1 MGIAV
6 AYPSWHPH
14 VEVWLLVAALAASY
28 AVAVVRV
35 GPRYAAAGRA
45 PVTRLQVVCFALG
58 VLAVWVA
65 ADWPIHDIA
74 ERYNYSIHMVQHLVL
89 SMVAAPLLLLGTPA
103 WMLRIIL
110 RPPSLLFRAVRFCA
124 RFLPRALRRSR
135 VVGSRDVDRVLPALI
150 VFNLVLVFTH
160 WPALVDFSL
169 RNELAHFLVHALIF
183 VSALVVWMPVLSPMP
198 EIPRLSPLPRML
210 FLFAQ
215 SIVPTIPA
223 SFLTFGS
230 SPLYRFYEHVPHLW
244 GLSTLDD
251 QRIAGL
257 IMKIGGGLLLWLVI
271 AVIFFRWAGEE
282 DRRIA
287 ARRQWQDLD
296 RELSRMG
303 TTTS

>member
-1 MGIAV
+1 MSLAV
-6 AYPSWHPH
+6 APPAWQPH
-14 VEVWLLVAALAASY
+14 VDTWVLVAAIAAAY
-28 AVAVVRV
+28 AIAVVRV
-35 GPRYAAAGRA
+35 GPRYAEPGRA
-45 PVTRLQVVCFALG
+45 AVTRLQAVCFGLG
-58 VLAVWVA
+58 VAAIWVA

-89 SMVAAPLLLLGTPA
+89 SMVATPLLLLGTPA
-103 WMLRIIL
+103 WMLRAIL
-110 RPPSLLFRAVRFCA
+110 RPPSYLFRAVRFCA
-124 RFLPRALRRSR
+124 RF
-135 VVGSRDVDRVLPALI
+135 LPALI

-169 RNELAHFLVHALIF
+169 RSGLAHFLIHALIF
-183 VSALVVWMPVLSPMP
+183 VSALVVWMPVLGPLP

-230 SPLYRFYEHVPHLW
+230 SPLYRFYEGVPHLW

-251 QRIAGL
+251 QRLAGL
-257 IMKIGGGLLLWLVI
+257 IMKIGGGLLLWLII

-287 ARRQWQDLD
+287 ARRRWQDLD

-303 TTTS
+303 SPTP

>member
-1 MGIAV
+1 MSDLAV

-14 VEVWLLVAALAASY
+14 VDVWLLVAALAASY
-28 AVAVVRV
+28 AVVVVRV
-35 GPRYAAAGRA
+35 GPRYAAPGRA
-45 PVTRLQVVCFALG
+45 PVTRLQAVCFALG
-58 VLAVWVA
+58 VLAIWVA
-65 ADWPIHDIA
+65 ADWPVHDIA
-74 ERYNYSIHMVQHLVL
+74 ERFNYSMHMVQHLVL
-89 SMVAAPLLLLGTPA
+89 SMVAAPLLVLGTPA
-103 WMLRIIL
+103 WLLRVIL
-110 RPPSLLFRAVRFCA
+110 RPPSQVFRVVRFLS
-124 RFLPRALRRSR
+124 RFLPAL
-135 VVGSRDVDRVLPALI
+135 L

-160 WPALVDFSL
+160 WPAIVDASL
-169 RNELAHFLVHALIF
+169 RNGFLHFLVHALIF
-183 VSALVVWMPVLSPMP
+183 LTALVVWMPVVSPLP

-251 QRIAGL
+251 QRVAGL
-257 IMKIGGGLLLWLVI
+257 IMKIGAGLLLWLLI

>member
-1 MGIAV
+1 MSGLAV

-14 VEVWLLVAALAASY
+14 VDVWLLVAALAASY

-58 VLAVWVA
+58 VAAVWVA

-74 ERYNYSIHMVQHLVL
+74 ERFNYSMHMVQHLTF

-103 WMLRIIL
+103 WMLRVIL
-110 RPPSLLFRAVRFCA
+110 RPPSHVFRVVRFLA
-124 RFLPRALRRSR
+124 RFLPAL
-135 VVGSRDVDRVLPALI
+135 L

-160 WPALVDFSL
+160 WPAIVDASL
-169 RNELAHFLVHALIF
+169 RNGFVHFLVHALIF
-183 VSALVVWMPVLSPMP
+183 LSSLIIWLPVLSPLP

-257 IMKIGGGLLLWLVI
+257 IMKIGAGLLLWLLI

>member
-1 MGIAV
+1 MSGLAV
-6 AYPSWHPH
+6 AYPSWQPH

-58 VLAVWVA
+58 VFAVWVA

-74 ERYNYSIHMVQHLVL
+74 ERFNYSMHMVQHLTF

-103 WMLRIIL
+103 WMLRVIL
-110 RPPSLLFRAVRFCA
+110 RPPSHVFRVVRFLS
-124 RFLPRALRRSR
+124 RFLPAL
-135 VVGSRDVDRVLPALI
+135 L

-160 WPALVDFSL
+160 WPAVVDASL
-169 RNELAHFLVHALIF
+169 RNGFVHFLVHALIF
-183 VSALVVWMPVLSPMP
+183 LSSLIIWLPVLSPLP

-257 IMKIGGGLLLWLVI
+257 IMKIGAGLLLWLLI